1 MFLHANM
8 IHIFFNMWV
17 FLDLGRFV
25 EELYGW
31 PRYLFFYVASG
42 IVSFLASTWI
52 NPQVPSLGASGAIA
66 GVLFAT
72 IAVRR
77 ETRGI
82 RRRRPRP

>member
-1 MFLHANM
+1 MVVGVVSNVLLRWLLYAVTFGLAWGFVADSLMFGDRALTA
-8 IHIFFNMWV
+8 V
-17 FLDLGRFV
+17 TR
-25 EELYGW
+25 
-31 PRYLFFYVASG
+31 
-42 IVSFLASTWI
+42 
-52 NPQVPSLGASGAIA
+52 GAIA